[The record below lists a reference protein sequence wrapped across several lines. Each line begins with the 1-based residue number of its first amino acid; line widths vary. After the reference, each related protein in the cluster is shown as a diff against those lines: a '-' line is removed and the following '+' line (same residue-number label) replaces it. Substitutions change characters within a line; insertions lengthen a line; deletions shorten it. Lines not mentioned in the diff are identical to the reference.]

1 MAFFDSIHAR
11 TARLRRQVQATRRAV
26 DDARAQTVQALE
38 RLGVRPP
45 TGNASGDA
53 GPVVDVEPSD
63 SGVGG
68 VVLGLVRRTGQGIF
82 FVVAVVLL
90 GAALMSLG
98 MFVAASLLAF
108 VVVTRGL
115 GLRVDLG
122 PQASVA

>member
-1 MAFFDSIHAR
+1 MALFDSIHAR
-11 TARLRRQVQATRRAV
+11 TARLRRQVRATRRAV
-26 DDARAQTVQALE
+26 QDARAQTVQALE

-45 TGNASGDA
+45 TADASGA
-53 GPVVDVEPSD
+53 GPVVDVEASGG
-63 SGVGG
+63 GVGS
-68 VVLGLVRRTGQGIF
+68 VVRGLVRRTGQGIF

-122 PQASVA
+122 PQAGVA

>member
-45 TGNASGDA
+45 TGDASAD
-53 GPVVDVEPSD
+53 GPVVDVEASD
-63 SGVGG
+63 GGVGG
-68 VVLGLVRRTGQGIF
+68 AVRGLVRRTGQGIF

-122 PQASVA
+122 PRASVA

>member
-26 DDARAQTVQALE
+26 DDARTQTVQALE

-45 TGNASGDA
+45 TGEASGDA
-53 GPVVDVEPSD
+53 GPVVDVEAG
-63 SGVGG
+63 GVGG
-68 VVLGLVRRTGQGIF
+68 AVRGLVRRTGQGIF

-122 PQASVA
+122 PRASVA

>member
-11 TARLRRQVQATRRAV
+11 TARLRRHVQATRRAV

-45 TGNASGDA
+45 TAAA
-53 GPVVDVEPSD
+53 GPVVDVEASD
-63 SGVGG
+63 RVVGLGG
-68 VVLGLVRRTGQGIF
+68 VVRGLVRRTGQGIF
-82 FVVAVVLL
+82 FLVAVVLL

-122 PQASVA
+122 PTPGVA